1 METQQIISLGE
12 VAPDVFAESQG
23 PDAYEEHELIND
35 SIRGPAGAVV
45 RIHKNDLAIL
55 RANKLVADVEAAP
68 VEVAEGT
75 KPEKVRT
82 RSASQSKAEAA
93 APVEPE
99 PELAALPNIADLPG
113 V

>member
-1 METQQIISLGE
+1 MEIQQIISLGE
-12 VAPDVFAESQG
+12 VPPDTFATN
-23 PDAYEEHELIND
+23 PDPEAFEEHELIND

-55 RANKLVADVEAAP
+55 RANKLIADVEAAP
-68 VEVAEGT
+68 TEVVKKDKKDKKTPSQAKAEVA
-75 KPEKVRT
+75 
-82 RSASQSKAEAA
+82 
-93 APVEPE
+93 APAE